1 MDIDLDQDPD
11 ITMDQDPL
19 CCGRGFSEQIKVAPN
34 LLMSAHNSPHFNH
47 QVLDD
52 STKLEIRSKLDEA
65 VIAIIEEGH
74 PVQV

>member
-1 MDIDLDQDPD
+1 MLWSKSRSLR
-11 ITMDQDPL
+11 T
-19 CCGRGFSEQIKVAPN
+19 CSC
-34 LLMSAHNSPHFNH
+34 LLIIHHAHFNH